1 MRSKNPA
8 TATVKSLNHKPS
20 IAAGFKTSMFKLNIL
35 RKDRAEEG
43 DDASS
48 EESLSLPYS
57 QSYNDKHNSDSTTT
71 TTTTTNTG
79 YVSIWNDSPVVK
91 PLKSQLVPREARV
104 TDTRIPN
111 LKVLAQPPRSAMRD
125 STASSTK
132 SIYDEQEEQ
141 EKENSITI
149 EKEKST
155 KSDVSITRTMEIG
168 HRRLLE
174 EMANYCSREPSDRKE
189 WGYWFEAYTKGHY
202 NMSHPPQTPPRKASL
217 SWIPTPFPADEPERL
232 RSLNRYDFS
241 RASHIEADLR
251 TVLRAAATAL
261 KAEYASISFV
271 DYESETFILNHPI
284 RLGMESKTKRAWSLG
299 AHVMLGNDSMVILD
313 TEKDWRFKGNPTLYS
328 GNDKTSFYAGSP
340 LISADGYNIGV
351 LAISGNQP
359 RSIFGKNDLRSL
371 NNFAHVVS
379 THLERLLPESRR
391 AVSLVEHQTSNIDT
405 ENIYRDS
412 TASAP
417 AKMEVD
423 RRVKSAELNQKYSGM
438 TTPKSPGPSR
448 KVMAAR
454 LEAEKTLTK
463 AGRGTRQYNYYQ
475 TGLPVLPS
483 LPIPP
488 ATIDIL
494 PPRPPPTPPPS
505 ATTPTHK
512 GQKRFRIGAQTPTP
526 PISPSSTPG
535 SPSSP
540 STSPLPLNLPLSTFR
555 PPQKLPEARALL
567 CDIAQAIDF
576 DYLYIIR
583 LDPTSSTLTYPDLT
597 SPSSFQVVVV
607 RSYRRN
613 PGPPG
618 SANQALNTDLHLKA
632 LGDRCGLTAV
642 NSRESG
648 KADDDSYQVSVLLPI
663 QRDYV
668 DERGNMVSGP
678 VCGDGVWSRD
688 NSEVG
693 VRVCRGHILGAFK
706 RRNTGNHK
714 EAIERLKAVA
724 GQLGELMF
732 ETKA

>member
-1 MRSKNPA
+1 
-8 TATVKSLNHKPS
+8 
-20 IAAGFKTSMFKLNIL
+20 MFKLNIL
-35 RKDRAEEG
+35 RKDRVEE
-43 DDASS
+43 DYEPEDSMAP
-48 EESLSLPYS
+48 LPYS
-57 QSYNDKHNSDSTTT
+57 QGYNDNNSDS
-71 TTTTTNTG
+71 G
-79 YVSIWNDSPVVK
+79 EYVSIWNDSPVVK
-91 PLKSQLVPREARV
+91 PLKSQLIPREARV
-104 TDTRIPN
+104 TNTRIPN
-111 LKVLAQPPRSAMRD
+111 LKVLAQPPRSATRE

-132 SIYDEQEEQ
+132 SIHEVLDHEEQ
-141 EKENSITI
+141 EKENITVE
-149 EKEKST
+149 EKPT

-189 WGYWFEAYTKGHY
+189 WGYWFEAYTKAAFLQGHY
-202 NMSHPPQTPPRKASL
+202 NMSHPPQTPPRKPSL

-232 RSLNRYDFS
+232 RSLNRHDFS
-241 RASHIEADLR
+241 RVGHIEADLR

-284 RLGMESKTKRAWSLG
+284 RIGMESKTKRAWSLG
-299 AHVMLGNDSMVILD
+299 AHVMLGNDTMVILD
-313 TEKDWRFKGNPTLYS
+313 TGKDWRFKGNPTLH
-328 GNDKTSFYAGSP
+328 GGDDRINFYAGSP
-340 LISADGYNIGV
+340 LISSDGYNIGV
-351 LAISGNQP
+351 LAISGRHP

-391 AVSLVEHQTSNIDT
+391 TLSLGEHQMSSIDT
-405 ENIYRDS
+405 EYRDS

-417 AKMEVD
+417 AKMEERNQNE
-423 RRVKSAELNQKYSGM
+423 RRVKSAELNQKYGGI

-463 AGRGTRQYNYYQ
+463 AGRGARQYNYHQ
-475 TGLPVLPS
+475 AGLPVLPS

-512 GQKRFRIGAQTPTP
+512 QKRFRTGTQPPTP

-535 SPSSP
+535 SPNSP
-540 STSPLPLNLPLSTFR
+540 PTSPLPLNLPLSTFQ
-555 PPQKLPEARALL
+555 PPQNLPEARNLL
-567 CDIAQAIDF
+567 SDIAQAIDF

-583 LDPTSSTLTYPDLT
+583 LDPTSSTLTHPDLL

-613 PGPPG
+613 PSPPG
-618 SANQALNTDLHLKA
+618 SANQALNTELHLKA
-632 LGDRCGLTAV
+632 LGDKCGLTAV

-648 KADDDSYQVSVLLPI
+648 RVDDDAYQVSVLLPV

-668 DERGNMVSGP
+668 DEKGNIVSGP
-678 VCGDGVWSRD
+678 VCGDGAWGGDS
-688 NSEVG
+688 SEAG
-693 VRVCRGHILGAFK
+693 ARVCRGHILGAFK
-706 RRNTGNHK
+706 RRNTGNYE
-714 EAIERLKAVA
+714 EAIEKLRVVA

-732 ETKA
+732 ETRA